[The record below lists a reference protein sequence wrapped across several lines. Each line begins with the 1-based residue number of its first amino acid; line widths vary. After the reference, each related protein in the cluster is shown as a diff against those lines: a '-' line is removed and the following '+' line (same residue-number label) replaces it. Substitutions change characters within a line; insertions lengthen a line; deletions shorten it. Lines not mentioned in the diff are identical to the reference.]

1 MPRPSVDRP
10 GRFAGQVALVTGGS
24 AGIGLAAARQ
34 WAEEGAS
41 VMIAARRTDVGEA
54 AAQSIRDAGGEARFV
69 AADMSDPASI
79 KAMVDATVAAYGR
92 LDIAFN
98 NAGRTSNV
106 AEPIHE
112 ANPEDFEDII
122 AVNTKGAWYAC
133 KYQFA
138 EMLKVGGGS
147 IIICGSMASIR
158 GGTGKAAGYYTSKHA
173 IMGLMKQVAMDG
185 AKHNIRCNAV
195 LPGLVMTEIV
205 ANKFAKV
212 RTGLDNHFASIPM
225 GRPGEPEEIAAAAV
239 FLSSK
244 EASYITGAHLSVDGG
259 YSV

>member
-1 MPRPSVDRP
+1 MSERR
-10 GRFAGQVALVTGGS
+10 RFDGKVALVTGGT
-24 AGIGLAAARQ
+24 AGIGLAAARRL
-34 WAEEGAS
+34 AAEGAK
-41 VMIAARRTDVGEA
+41 VVIAARRTDVGEA
-54 AAQSIRDAGGEARFV
+54 AEASIRADGGEALFV

-79 KAMVDATVAAYGR
+79 KALVERTVAAYGR

-112 ANPEDFEDII
+112 ANDADFEDII
-122 AVNTKGAWYAC
+122 AVNTKGVWYAC
-133 KYQFA
+133 KYEFA
-138 EMLKVGGGS
+138 EMLKVGAGA
-147 IIICGSMASIR
+147 IVICGSMASIR

-173 IMGLMKQVAMDG
+173 IMGLMKQVALDG

-225 GRPGEPEEIAAAAV
+225 GRPGEPEEIAQAAV
-239 FLSSK
+239 FLSSD